1 MASLTELTPRA
12 EEILDRERKAYEA
25 ANPKS
30 REAFQQSLRVLPGG
44 VTRALCFFP
53 PFPCYADYGEGC
65 YFVDIDGNRRLD
77 LFNNATSLILGHRP
91 QPVSKAIREQLA
103 RGTAFQTNTGLE
115 TRLAEMLVE
124 RVASVEQIRFTNSG
138 SEGTL
143 MAIRAARAFTGRRKI
158 AKIEGGYHG
167 SHDAVEISVRPPLDV
182 AGPAESPVAVPGSA
196 GITAGV
202 LEDIVLLPY
211 NNEAARAI
219 LAREASRIAGII
231 VEPILGSVGFI
242 PADRE
247 FLAGLR
253 AEAERHGM
261 VFILDEVQS
270 FRLSRGGAQAL
281 FDIRPDL
288 TTFGKIIGGGF
299 PVGAFGGRRDIMAL
313 FDASS
318 GQAAI
323 PHAGTFNGNP
333 ITMVAG
339 IATLEQLT
347 ESAFTW
353 LNSTGDRLR
362 ERLREFGAR
371 CGVPIQVTGIGS
383 MFKIHFSAEP
393 VVDYRSGQRASHVIH
408 EALFMFAL
416 NRGVFLSSGGRCCL
430 STAMGEAEA
439 EKYLAMLEEFLVALT
454 RSPGGISN

>member
-1 MASLTELTPRA
+1 MASLAELELRGQ
-12 EEILDRERKAYEA
+12 EILGREQKAYEA

-30 REAFQQSLRVLPGG
+30 REAFQHSIRVLPGG
-44 VTRALCFFP
+44 VTRTLCFFP

-91 QPVSKAIREQLA
+91 PAVMKAVRDQLA
-103 RGTAFQTNTGLE
+103 RGTAFQTNTGFE

-124 RVASVEQIRFTNSG
+124 RVPSVEQIRFTNSG

-167 SHDAVEISVRPPLDV
+167 SHDSVEISVRPPLDS
-182 AGPAESPVAVPGSA
+182 AGPVESPVVVPGSI

-202 LEDIVLLPY
+202 LQDIVLLPY
-211 NNEAARAI
+211 NNLEAARAI
-219 LAREASRIAGII
+219 LTREASQIAGII

-242 PADRE
+242 PVERE

-253 AEAERHGM
+253 AEADRHGM

-270 FRLSRGGAQAL
+270 FRLSRGGGQAL
-281 FDIRPDL
+281 FGIRPDL

-318 GQAAI
+318 GEAKI

-347 ESAFTW
+347 ESVFGG
-353 LNSTGDRLR
+353 LNTTGDRVR
-362 ERLREFGAR
+362 QRLRDLGAKY
-371 CGVPIQVTGIGS
+371 GVPMQITGIGS
-383 MFKIHFSAEP
+383 MFKIHFTTLP
-393 VVDYRSGQRASHVIH
+393 VRDYRSGQQASHVTH
-408 EALFMFAL
+408 EALFMFGL
-416 NRGVFLSSGGRCCL
+416 NRGLFLSEGGRCCL
-430 STAMGEAEA
+430 STAMGDAEV
-439 EKYLAMLEEFLVALT
+439 EKYLVTVGEFLSVLAQ
-454 RSPGGISN
+454 

>member
-1 MASLTELTPRA
+1 MRNLAEREPRA
-12 EEILDRERKAYEA
+12 REILGREQKAYET

-30 REAFQQSLRVLPGG
+30 RELYQRSARVLPGG

-53 PFPCYADYGEGC
+53 PFPCYADHGEGC
-65 YFVDIDGNRRLD
+65 WFVDVDGNRRLD

-91 QPVSKAIREQLA
+91 PAVMKAVREQLA

-124 RVASVEQIRFTNSG
+124 RVPSVEQIRFTNSG

-158 AKIEGGYHG
+158 AKMEGGYHG
-167 SHDAVEISVRPPLDV
+167 SHDSVEISVRPSLAE
-182 AGPAESPVAVPGSA
+182 AGPAEAPIAVPGSA
-196 GITAGV
+196 GIPPGV
-202 LEDIVLLPY
+202 MADLVLLPY
-211 NNEAARAI
+211 NNLEAARKI
-219 LAREASRIAGII
+219 LDREGPQIAGII

-242 PADRE
+242 PAEQE
-247 FLAGLR
+247 FLTGLR
-253 AEAERHGM
+253 AEAERQGI

-281 FDIRPDL
+281 FGIRPDL

-318 GQAAI
+318 GKAKI

-333 ITMVAG
+333 VTMTAG
-339 IATLEQLT
+339 VATLEHLT
-347 ESAFTW
+347 DQAIGR
-353 LNSTGDRLR
+353 LNSTGDRVR
-362 ERLREFGAR
+362 KRLEDLGAR
-371 CGVPIQVTGIGS
+371 SRVPMRITGIGS
-383 MFKIHFSAEP
+383 MFKIHFSASP
-393 VVDYRSGQRASHVIH
+393 VRDYRTAHQANSLIH
-408 EALFMFAL
+408 EALFMFGL
-416 NRGVFLSSGGRCCL
+416 NRGLYLSSGGRCCL
-430 STAMGEAEA
+430 STAMGDAEVDN
-439 EKYLAMLEEFLVALT
+439 YLATVAQFLEELT
-454 RSPGGISN
+454 R